1 MGSTRAP
8 NTPPLAKELVAVGGC
23 WLLGKENYFMGV
35 VVPDRLPL
43 VGGPIPMQ
51 HLGLTNETQW
61 VIIVISEGHE
71 VGKEM
76 FEESSGEV
84 GQSSG

>member
-1 MGSTRAP
+1 
-8 NTPPLAKELVAVGGC
+8 
-23 WLLGKENYFMGV
+23 MGV

>member
-1 MGSTRAP
+1 
-8 NTPPLAKELVAVGGC
+8 
-23 WLLGKENYFMGV
+23 MGV

-51 HLGLTNETQW
+51 HLGLTNGTRW
-61 VIIVISEGHE
+61 VIIIFEGHE

-76 FEESSGEV
+76 FEGSSGEV
-84 GQSSG
+84 GQCSG